1 MRSADGGIRER
12 VHAGHG
18 HVRAW
23 LGATLLLLAAA
34 APMALHALE
43 DGAATRTV
51 RSLHDALARS
61 MSDGAVLGFEG
72 RLALIEPVLDEVFD
86 FETIA
91 RVALGDAYA
100 QLEPSQQA
108 RFRTLLERQSAVTY
122 ADNFKS
128 AQDSPRFVTL
138 SEQPARGGRVLVR
151 TQLERDGAA
160 PVSLDY
166 VVHDT
171 AHGARV
177 INVLAEG
184 VSDLSLKRA
193 QYAAVIRSDGVDGL
207 LDRIETQVTELSRA
221 AADGG

>member
-1 MRSADGGIRER
+1 MRMVGDGIGQVAR
-12 VHAGHG
+12 AGHG
-18 HVRAW
+18 RVRGW
-23 LGATLLLLAAA
+23 LGAALLVFAGT
-34 APMALHALE
+34 MATTLHALE

-51 RSLHDALARS
+51 QSLHDALTRN
-61 MSDGAVLGFEG
+61 MTDGAALGFAG
-72 RLALIEPVLDEVFD
+72 RLARIEPALAAVFD

-91 RVALGDAYA
+91 KVALGDAYA
-100 QLEPSQQA
+100 QLDPIRQA

-128 AQDSPRFVTL
+128 TQHSPRFVTL

-151 TQLERDGAA
+151 THLERDDGP

-171 AHGARV
+171 PHGPRV
-177 INVLAEG
+177 VNVLAEG

-193 QYAAVIRSDGVDGL
+193 QYAAVIRSDGVDRL
-207 LDRIETQVTELSRA
+207 LERIEMQVTELARA